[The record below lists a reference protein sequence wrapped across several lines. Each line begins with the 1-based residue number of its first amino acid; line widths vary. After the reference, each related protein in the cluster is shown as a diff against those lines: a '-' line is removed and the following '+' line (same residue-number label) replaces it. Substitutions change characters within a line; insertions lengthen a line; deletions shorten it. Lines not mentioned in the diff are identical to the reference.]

1 MDSLTL
7 VLLATG
13 APLIC
18 FLICILALRP
28 HPGAARVVA
37 LGGMGLSLFG
47 SVTLLLQ
54 GPVEPL
60 RFLWFSS
67 GEIQLQFGFLLDGL
81 SLLFAVAVALITF
94 CVMLYSI
101 GYMAGD
107 PGTTRYFA
115 MLSFFA
121 WAMLSFVYAVD
132 LLQVFIFWELV
143 GLASFFLIGFWY
155 EKPEAN
161 AAAKKAFLMTRVGDV
176 GLLIGLLLILPLSN
190 SFDLP
195 HLLDPQAGL
204 VRLALPATLTLI
216 TLLIFVGIVGKSAQF
231 PLHTWLPDAMEGP
244 TPVSALLHSATM
256 VAAGVFLMARL
267 HPLFMASEQ
276 TRTVVLCVA
285 TFTAIL
291 ASTMAMVERDIKK
304 VLAYSSISQLGFML
318 IGLGAGSLFAGVFH
332 LVTHAVFKA
341 LLFLCSG
348 VYIHHLATNDMEEI
362 GRRGGRQLR
371 LTTAALVIGS
381 AALAGVPPL
390 AGFFSKEEIFAQLG
404 HGGLGPFAIG
414 AFAAAF
420 LTAYYTG
427 RMVFLVVAPAQIEET
442 SHDHHGDPQPWVMLA
457 PIVLLALGALTLGFF
472 GSSIAATLGVQ
483 LVHHSLVSMLPAI
496 GVVALGGALAWF
508 DFGRKSA
515 PRRGFITRLAALET
529 LFIRQWY
536 VDDFYRTIVVRI
548 NTALAKTMHFIET
561 RGLDAGFDR
570 LGFNT
575 LGLGALAT
583 RLQSGWVQIYTGG
596 AVVLLGLVVAYFGL
610 R

>member
-1 MDSLTL
+1 

-28 HPGAARVVA
+28 HPGTARVVA

-472 GSSIAATLGVQ
+472 SSSIAATLGVQ

>member
-1 MDSLTL
+1 

>member
-1 MDSLTL
+1 

-472 GSSIAATLGVQ
+472 SSSIAATLGVQ

>member
-1 MDSLTL
+1 MDTLTL

-13 APLIC
+13 VPLIC

-132 LLQVFIFWELV
+132 LLQAFIFWELV

-176 GLLIGLLLILPLSN
+176 GLFIGILLILPLSN

-362 GRRGGRQLR
+362 GRRGGRKLR
-371 LTTAALVIGS
+371 LTTAALVVGS

-472 GSSIAATLGVQ
+472 ASSIAATLGVQ